1 MSQQPG
7 NPAEGLEAARIP
19 RAAWVALYLTSAGQA
34 MAILQSSVLN
44 IAFPSI
50 EASFSDT
57 PRSTLAWAITGYG
70 IASAALLLLAGRLAD
85 IYGRRRIFMVGIMAF
100 SVASLGCGLAPSP
113 GWLIGARLVQAIGG
127 SFMVPTSLSLMLP
140 LFPASRRALAVGIWG
155 AIGAVAGAAGPPI
168 GAAIIELADW
178 RWVFFINVP
187 IGLVI
192 VLLGRAV
199 LPEVKGERSDVRID
213 LLGIPVGTAGVALLT
228 LGLLQ
233 GSSWGWLDWRVV
245 ACFVATPLLIAALV
259 RRSATHPEPLLDLS
273 LFAHRRFNV
282 ASGAVLTFN
291 LGVSA
296 AWFSAPVYFQT
307 VWGWSAL
314 EAGLGVIPSPI
325 ALLVL
330 SRWAGGIADRGHLR
344 LGIIGGM
351 SAAAVAL
358 LGIGLS
364 LTEDPNYWTAYFP
377 FALLYGA
384 GLAFAWSML
393 TGAALVGIDERLY
406 GAANGASLTARTV
419 GSALGV
425 ALVIAIAG
433 GVGDVGHGDWEPVWL
448 AIAGTFS
455 VSAAGFALLYPRRFS
470 ATASST

>member
-1 MSQQPG
+1 M
-7 NPAEGLEAARIP
+7 
-19 RAAWVALYLTSAGQA
+19 GQA

-44 IAFPSI
+44 VAFPSI
-50 EASFSDT
+50 EASFTGT
-57 PRSTLAWAITGYG
+57 PRSTLAWAITGYS

-85 IYGRRRIFMVGIMAF
+85 IYGRRRIFMLGIGAF
-100 SVASLGCGLAPSP
+100 SIASLGCGLAPTP
-113 GWLIGARLVQAIGG
+113 EWLIGARLVQAVGG

-140 LFPASRRALAVGIWG
+140 MFPASRRALAVGIWG
-155 AIGAVAGAAGPPI
+155 AAGAVAGAAGPPI
-168 GAAIIELADW
+168 GAGIIELANW

-187 IGLVI
+187 IGLAI
-192 VLLGRAV
+192 VVLGRTV
-199 LPEVKGERSDVRID
+199 LPEAKGGRSDTRID
-213 LLGIPVGTAGVALLT
+213 LIGIPMGTAGVALLT

-233 GSSWGWLDWRVV
+233 GSSWGWLDWRVLG
-245 ACFVATPLLIAALV
+245 CFFLTPLLIAGLI

-282 ASGAVLTFN
+282 ASGAILTFN

-307 VWGWSAL
+307 VWGWSVL
-314 EAGLGVIPSPI
+314 EAGLAVVPSPI
-325 ALLVL
+325 VVLLL

-344 LGIIGGM
+344 IGIIGGM
-351 SAAAVAL
+351 TASASAL
-358 LGIGLS
+358 LCMGLL

-393 TGAALVGIDERLY
+393 TGAALIGIDERLY
-406 GAANGASLTARTV
+406 GAANGTSLTARTV

-425 ALVIAIAG
+425 AIVIAIAG
-433 GVGDVGHGDWEPVWL
+433 GVGDIGHDDWRPVWMV
-448 AIAGTFS
+448 IAATFALS
-455 VSAAGFALLYPRRFS
+455 ALIFAFLYPTRRAGEAEVSARTR
-470 ATASST
+470 